1 MSTAGLV
8 VICGRLWCDW
18 RWWSA
23 GIWQCCGGLGSALCV
38 SGLVLALGLG
48 LLLVLDFVGWF
59 LRYFGRAS
67 VVCFGLGFCSVI

>member
-1 MSTAGLV
+1 MSAAGLV

-48 LLLVLDFVGWF
+48 CCLF
-59 LRYFGRAS
+59 
-67 VVCFGLGFCSVI
+67 

>member
-1 MSTAGLV
+1 MRRGWLWFAVDFGVIDAGGVRAFGNAV
-8 VICGRLWCDW
+8 VVWAVR
-18 RWWSA
+18 
-23 GIWQCCGGLGSALCV
+23 CV

-67 VVCFGLGFCSVI
+67 VVCFGLWFCSAI